1 MIHAVYVSVCLIQS
15 LVPLWGW
22 KLYKSRSCLLTISIN
37 LDFPADSHRSNA
49 KCDAPNQHTLNS
61 AIKLVAGSWG
71 CVAFA
76 VDEWTH
82 SLSFC
87 ELWIFFMIFPTQ
99 RQQLRGVKHRSL
111 WIKSIPTRGGSFDS
125 ILKPVIT
132 FTELDNQD
140 KHFPLS
146 TRALSPNLHPVKNR
160 GAVKL
165 THTKDISLCV
175 CVYPVCVR
183 ERFILT

>member
-1 MIHAVYVSVCLIQS
+1 MYIKVAVCFSLLISGEMNGLTVPGNGFSHHARLVGRINLQRWLLYDPCCVGPLCMWLCLIQS

-22 KLYKSRSCLLTISIN
+22 KFYKSRSRLLTISIN
-37 LDFPADSHRSNA
+37 LDFPADSHRSSD

-61 AIKLVAGSWG
+61 TIKLVAGSWG

-99 RQQLRGVKHRSL
+99 R
-111 WIKSIPTRGGSFDS
+111 
-125 ILKPVIT
+125 
-132 FTELDNQD
+132 
-140 KHFPLS
+140 
-146 TRALSPNLHPVKNR
+146 
-160 GAVKL
+160 
-165 THTKDISLCV
+165 
-175 CVYPVCVR
+175 
-183 ERFILT
+183 